1 MQKSLEGCRPAPYFR
16 ISHEFHNDAKC
27 FSEQSTAF
35 NLWFLF
41 CLLPPPSLS
50 LYMFS
55 IYLKQKY
62 MDCIKH
68 GKANRCYS
76 WQKHKKNHKLLFYS
90 SIFVYSRDLFSLYIF
105 FFFERNKKS
114 FSFLSECFCDLLTQT
129 VRKSINSPFKVSE
142 CQTAQLLIFNCA
154 TPRAWECVFL
164 IVQLFF
170 SF

>member
-1 MQKSLEGCRPAPYFR
+1 MQKSLEGCRPAPYIR

-41 CLLPPPSLS
+41 CLLPPSLY

-76 WQKHKKNHKLLFYS
+76 WQKHKKITGFYFTAIYLFILGTCFLS
-90 SIFVYSRDLFSLYIF
+90 LSILFF

-129 VRKSINSPFKVSE
+129 VGKSINSEDIHHSRSQSVKRLSF
-142 CQTAQLLIFNCA
+142 
-154 TPRAWECVFL
+154 WFL
-164 IVQLFF
+164 IAPPWGLENVF
-170 SF
+170 S

>member
-1 MQKSLEGCRPAPYFR
+1 MSFTMMPNVFR
-16 ISHEFHNDAKC
+16 SRVQLLISD
-27 FSEQSTAF
+27 SSSVSS
-35 NLWFLF
+35 
-41 CLLPPPSLS
+41 PPPSLS

-76 WQKHKKNHKLLFYS
+76 WQKHKKNHRLLFYS
-90 SIFVYSRDLFSLYIF
+90 SIFVYSRDLFSLSLFF

-129 VRKSINSPFKVSE
+129 VEKSINSENIHHSRSPSVKR
-142 CQTAQLLIFNCA
+142 L
-154 TPRAWECVFL
+154 
-164 IVQLFF
+164 